1 MSFKT
6 NVRNDAY
13 PTSVGSV
20 GDKFIPAVAKS
31 LTNKKTV
38 GVGLAGLGAFYLLNK
53 AKKSIQNK
61 AAQMY
66 DKYKL

>member
-1 MSFKT
+1 MSFRLNT
-6 NVRNDAY
+6 SNNAH
-13 PTSVGSV
+13 PTSV

-31 LTNKKTV
+31 LTNPKTV

-53 AKKSIQNK
+53 AKRYVTNK
-61 AAQMY
+61 AAETY

>member
-31 LTNKKTV
+31 LTNPKTV

-53 AKKSIQNK
+53 AKRYVTNK
-61 AAQMY
+61 AAETY

>member
-1 MSFKT
+1 MSFRLNT
-6 NVRNDAY
+6 SNDAY
-13 PTSVGSV
+13 PTSV

-31 LTNKKTV
+31 LTNPKTV

-53 AKKSIQNK
+53 AKRYVTNK
-61 AAQMY
+61 AAETY

>member
-1 MSFKT
+1 MSFRA

-13 PTSVGSV
+13 PTSV

-53 AKKSIQNK
+53 AKRYVTNK
-61 AAQMY
+61 AAETY